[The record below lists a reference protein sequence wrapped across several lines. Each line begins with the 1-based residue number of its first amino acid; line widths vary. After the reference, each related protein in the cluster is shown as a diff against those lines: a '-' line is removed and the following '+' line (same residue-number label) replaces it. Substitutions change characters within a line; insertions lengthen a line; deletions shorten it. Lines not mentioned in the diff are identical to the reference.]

1 MPTAKKKK
9 SGPRYTNARTE
20 RSRRRA
26 EDKLAVIRGCSPTG
40 MNGVVTTCDQLI
52 EHTQHISDLD
62 EKLDAVPIGDIV
74 TNLAN
79 AVQLLAEQVRHV
91 ARRLLS
97 GSP

>member
-1 MPTAKKKK
+1 MAGKTKK
-9 SGPRYTNARTE
+9 SGRVYTNARTE

-26 EDKLAVIRGCSPTG
+26 EDKLNAIRHRPPAEF
-40 MNGVVTTCDQLI
+40 NGVVVVCDQLI
-52 EHTQHISDLD
+52 EQTQHIADTD
-62 EKLDAVPIGDIV
+62 EVKDAVPIGDIV